1 MLLVF
6 SSESEEF
13 LNLFLESLT
22 GEKRRVREDLVF
34 RAGKTR
40 TGIVAIGSIAL

>member
-6 SSESEEF
+6 SGEGEEF
-13 LNLFLESLT
+13 LNLFTEGLG
-22 GEKRRVREDLVF
+22 GEERRVREDLVF

-40 TGIVAIGSIAL
+40 TGIVAVGSVAL